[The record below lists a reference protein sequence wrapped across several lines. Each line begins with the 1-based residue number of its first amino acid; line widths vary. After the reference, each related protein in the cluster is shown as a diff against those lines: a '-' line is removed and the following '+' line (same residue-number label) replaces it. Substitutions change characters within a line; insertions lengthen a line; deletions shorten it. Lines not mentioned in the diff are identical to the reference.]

1 MGGFLCLE
9 KTMAEAITSLTLEI
23 NTQSVDEASKKLDA
37 FSKKAEEAAVATDEL
52 TAAKKRSKKMT
63 DEEIRDFERVYQNVM
78 KAVKASEQEAEQERK
93 LAAARKKL
101 AESGDRLYTSYRNQ
115 IDGLKNINTASK
127 ELQQI
132 TEQVRASYK
141 GGTLDINNYRQ
152 LLGDIAIKQKEVT
165 VAETLATKA
174 KVDFINKLKAQ
185 VANQNLTKQ
194 QLLSYQAAQLGVSS
208 SADIYIK
215 KMSQAATANKNY
227 ETSTRLATYQ
237 AAVLQ
242 SQLMRGNIYG
252 LRNSGMS
259 LIMKKGIAHAFGAV
273 QHSINPLNI
282 GIAAM
287 VGLLGSMI
295 PKLFETEDATE
306 KLAAAQERLNKVMS
320 TDKQSGMTF
329 LSDDMMSL
337 LSKNQALV
345 KAALK
350 SSEKDLKTV
359 ISSAKQDLQDGLKGI
374 EHGWTEWLTGFG
386 TNNQSGLNNVL
397 AQIDKIKSS
406 GLDLNSMLSSS
417 DLATYHFVSGIKGKI
432 ENYADYFNITH
443 EQAQAILE
451 QMADIKSETD
461 SLKASEKIN
470 KLISE
475 ISTLYTT
482 SNNDSKNLEPL
493 INALVK
499 IAEKSEDAALK
510 VKMFR
515 AQQENL
521 DQAIDPK
528 KSPFYQYSQMAMTNT
543 ERIKA
548 EIDEMNRLADRAN
561 KMFKPGTDGYVT
573 DDKRAA
579 AAKAIRERHKEK
591 GSGGTSVTD
600 LLQSSRQQ
608 EISLTNQLKS
618 LREQSLTIN
627 TITSERKKYYDL
639 QAQIEVLESKTD
651 KSKLTAQEKYILGH
665 KEALLAQQAKNA
677 AISEEIAQY
686 ETATK
691 ALRKMQEYSTNL
703 VAKSQAEQATFGMTS
718 KNANRYNEMS
728 ELDAQRDIALKG
740 TINPN
745 EIAKVTEEYNK
756 AKEALQQSWQQE
768 DQNQGDWI
776 TGMKVGL
783 SEFAEDGQNVFKGFR
798 DVAGNAMNSISHSLT
813 ELVTTG
819 KMDFKSLTKSILTN
833 IIEIINKLLVA
844 QAIQS
849 AMGWMGIGSS
859 GGAGAATGGLQQ
871 AYTGGLIRGYAS
883 GGGVGY
889 SDKPGGFTGIGNKY
903 QPAGIVHKGEF
914 VFTKEATKRLG
925 VANLY
930 ALMREAQHGYAN
942 GGGVKMS
949 PASPVA
955 FTSKPNNSSSAINV
969 TTNVAINMQSNS
981 SSQAQIGNID
991 KRALEGQIKP
1001 IIQKNVSEVL
1011 QKSTLPGG
1019 ELYILLNR

>member
-1 MGGFLCLE
+1 
-9 KTMAEAITSLTLEI
+9 MAEAITSLTLEI

-37 FSKKAEEAAVATDEL
+37 FSKKAEDAAVATDEL

-63 DEEIRDFERVYQNVM
+63 DEEIRDFERVYQN
-78 KAVKASEQEAEQERK
+78 AVKGAKASRIAAEQERK
-93 LAAARKKL
+93 LAAARKQL
-101 AESGDRLYTSYRNQ
+101 AESGDRLYTNYRNQ
-115 IDGLKNINTASK
+115 IDALKNVSTASK
-127 ELQQI
+127 ELEKI

-141 GGTLDINNYRQ
+141 AGTLDINNYRQ
-152 LLGDIAIKQKEVT
+152 LLADVAIRQKEVT

-185 VANQNLTKQ
+185 VATQNLTKE

-215 KMSQAATANKNY
+215 KIAQASAATKNY
-227 ETSTRLATYQ
+227 ETATRAATDQ
-237 AAVLQ
+237 AAKMLT
-242 SQLMRGNIYG
+242 QLM
-252 LRNSGMS
+252 SGDFSGFRSSSMS
-259 LIMKKGIAHAFGAV
+259 MIMKNGVSDTF
-273 QHSINPLNI
+273 STLLTSLNPLNI
-282 GIAAM
+282 GISAM

-295 PKLFETEDATE
+295 PKLFETESATE
-306 KLAAAQERLNKVMS
+306 QLVSAQERLNKVMS
-320 TDKQSGMTF
+320 TDKQRGMTF
-329 LSDDMMSL
+329 LSDDMMKL
-337 LSKNQALV
+337 LKKNKFLVQAL
-345 KAALK
+345 LK

-359 ISSAKQDLQDGLKGI
+359 VSSAKQDLQDGLKSI
-374 EHGWTEWLTGFG
+374 EHSGLETVTRLSSLNEKTGLDDVLAAIQKIKASGKDFNDLLKSTDALTVRSVADIQAKIDNYAIYFG
-386 TNNQSGLNNVL
+386 TT
-397 AQIDKIKSS
+397 K
-406 GLDLNSMLSSS
+406 
-417 DLATYHFVSGIKGKI
+417 
-432 ENYADYFNITH
+432 
-443 EQAQAILE
+443 EQAQSILE
-451 QMADIKSETD
+451 QMAEIRVETD

-470 KLISE
+470 KLIEE
-475 ISTLYTT
+475 ISQLYTT

-493 INALVK
+493 INLLVK

-515 AQQENL
+515 EQQKNL

-528 KSPFYQYSQMAMTNT
+528 KSPFYYYSQMKMTP
-543 ERIKA
+543 RQRADA
-548 EIDEMNRLADRAN
+548 EIKDME
-561 KMFKPGTDGYVT
+561 
-573 DDKRAA
+573 A
-579 AAKAIRERHKEK
+579 AAKINNEMFGPNSPNYASEQDIEDVAKAIKARHLKN
-591 GSGGTSVTD
+591 SRRGTSTTD

-608 EISLTNQLKS
+608 EISLINQLKS
-618 LREQSLTIN
+618 LREQSLTVN
-627 TITSERKKYYDL
+627 TITSERKKYFDL

-691 ALRKMQEYSTNL
+691 ALRKMQEYSTNV

-728 ELDAQRDIALKG
+728 ELNAQRDIALKG
-740 TINPN
+740 TSNSN
-745 EIAKVTEEYNK
+745 EIAKVTEEYTK
-756 AKEALQQSWQQE
+756 AKQALEQSWQQE

-783 SEFAEDGQNVFKGFR
+783 CEFAEDGQNVFKGFR
-798 DVAGNAMNSISHSLT
+798 DVAGNAMSSVSHALT
-813 ELVTTG
+813 DLVTTG

-844 QAIQS
+844 QAIQASMKWIGAGS
-849 AMGWMGIGSS
+849 A
-859 GGAGAATGGLQQ
+859 GAGAATGGLQQ

-942 GGGVKMS
+942 GGSVHIS
-949 PASPVA
+949 PASPIA
-955 FTSKPNNSSSAINV
+955 FTGKPNNSSSAINV
-969 TTNVAINMQSNS
+969 TTNVAINMQSNNVS
-981 SSQAQIGNID
+981 PAQAGNID
-991 KRALEGQIKP
+991 ERALEAKIKP
-1001 IIQKNVSEVL
+1001 IIQKNIGEAL
-1011 QKSTLPGG
+1011 QKSTSPGG
-1019 ELYILLNR
+1019 DLYIMLNR

>member
-1 MGGFLCLE
+1 
-9 KTMAEAITSLTLEI
+9 MAEAITSLTLEI

-37 FSKKAEEAAVATDEL
+37 FSKKAEDAAVATDEL

-63 DEEIRDFERVYQNVM
+63 DEEIRDFERFYQN
-78 KAVKASEQEAEQERK
+78 AVKGAKASRIAAEQERK
-93 LAAARKKL
+93 LAVARKQL
-101 AESGDRLYTSYRNQ
+101 AESGDRLYTNYRNQ
-115 IDGLKNINTASK
+115 IDALKNVSTASK
-127 ELQQI
+127 ELEKI

-141 GGTLDINNYRQ
+141 AGTLDINNYRQ
-152 LLGDIAIKQKEVT
+152 LLADVAIRQKEVT

-185 VANQNLTKQ
+185 VATQNLTKQ

-215 KMSQAATANKNY
+215 KIAQASAATKNY
-227 ETSTRLATYQ
+227 ETATRTATNQ
-237 AAVLQ
+237 AAKMQ
-242 SQLMRGNIYG
+242 MQLMSGNFSG
-252 LRNSGMS
+252 LRSSSMS
-259 LIMKKGIAHAFGAV
+259 MIMKNGVSDTF
-273 QHSINPLNI
+273 STLLTSLNPLNI
-282 GIAAM
+282 GISAM

-295 PKLFETEDATE
+295 PKLFETESATE
-306 KLAAAQERLNKVMS
+306 QLASAQERLNKVMS
-320 TDKQSGMTF
+320 TDKQRGMTF
-329 LSDDMMSL
+329 LSDDMMKL
-337 LSKNQALV
+337 LKKNKFLVQAL
-345 KAALK
+345 LK

-359 ISSAKQDLQDGLKGI
+359 VSSAKQDLQDGLKSI
-374 EHGWTEWLTGFG
+374 EHAGLETATRLSSLNEKTGLDDVLVAIQKIKASGKDFNDLLKSTDALTVRSVADIQAKIDNYAIYFG
-386 TNNQSGLNNVL
+386 TT
-397 AQIDKIKSS
+397 K
-406 GLDLNSMLSSS
+406 
-417 DLATYHFVSGIKGKI
+417 
-432 ENYADYFNITH
+432 
-443 EQAQAILE
+443 EQAQSILE
-451 QMADIKSETD
+451 QMAEIRAETD
-461 SLKASEKIN
+461 SLRATERIN
-470 KLISE
+470 KLIEEVSR
-475 ISTLYTT
+475 LYVT
-482 SNNDSKNLEPL
+482 SNNGSDKLKSFIDS
-493 INALVK
+493 LVE
-499 IAEKSEDAALK
+499 IATKAGDAALK
-510 VKMFR
+510 VELLR
-515 AQQENL
+515 AKQQNL
-521 DQAIDPK
+521 DKAIDPK
-528 KSPFYQYSQMAMTNT
+528 KSPFYKYSQMAMTRD
-543 ERIKA
+543 EKIEA
-548 EIDEMNRLADRAN
+548 EIKEMNRLADEAN
-561 KMFKPGTDGYVT
+561 KIFKPTDEGYVT

-579 AAKAIRERHKEK
+579 AVKAIKDRYKEK
-591 GSGGTSVTD
+591 GSGKSVTD

-608 EISLTNQLKS
+608 EISLINQLKS
-618 LREQSLTIN
+618 LREQSLTVN
-627 TITSERKKYYDL
+627 TITSERKKYFDL

-691 ALRKMQEYSTNL
+691 ALRKMQEYSTNV

-728 ELDAQRDIALKG
+728 ELNAQRDIALKG
-740 TINPN
+740 TSNPN

-783 SEFAEDGQNVFKGFR
+783 CEFAEDGQNVFKGFR
-798 DVAGNAMNSISHSLT
+798 DVAGNAMSSVSHALT
-813 ELVTTG
+813 DLVTTG

-844 QAIQS
+844 QAIQA
-849 AMGWMGIGSS
+849 AMGWMGGGS

-942 GGGVKMS
+942 GGAVHIN
-949 PASPVA
+949 PASPIT
-955 FTSKPNNSSSAINV
+955 FTGKPNNSSSAINV

-981 SSQAQIGNID
+981 DSQAKKGD
-991 KRALEGQIKP
+991 F
-1001 IIQKNVSEVL
+1001 NVASLRQQVKAIVQEEMNVMFE
-1011 QKSTLPGG
+1011 KSSSPGG
-1019 ELYILLNR
+1019 NLYNLLNNR

>member
-1 MGGFLCLE
+1 
-9 KTMAEAITSLTLEI
+9 MAEAITSLTLEI

-127 ELQQI
+127 ELEKI
-132 TEQVRASYK
+132 TERVRASYR

-152 LLGDIAIKQKEVT
+152 LLGDIATKQKEVT

-194 QLLSYQAAQLGVSS
+194 QLLRYQAAQLGVSS

-287 VGLLGSMI
+287 VGLLGNMV

-329 LSDDMMSL
+329 LSDNMMSL
-337 LSKNQALV
+337 LSKNRALV

-359 ISSAKQDLQDGLKGI
+359 ISGVKKELQDGLKSLERAGFESAMKFDSTTKKRELNDVLAAIEEIKLSGKDLNDLLKSTDALTVRSVAGI
-374 EHGWTEWLTGFG
+374 RAKIDNYAIYFG
-386 TNNQSGLNNVL
+386 TT
-397 AQIDKIKSS
+397 K
-406 GLDLNSMLSSS
+406 
-417 DLATYHFVSGIKGKI
+417 
-432 ENYADYFNITH
+432 
-443 EQAQAILE
+443 EQAQSMLE
-451 QMADIKSETD
+451 QMAEIRAETD
-461 SLKASEKIN
+461 SLRASEKIN
-470 KLISE
+470 KLIEEVSR
-475 ISTLYTT
+475 LYTT
-482 SNNDSKNLEPL
+482 SNNSSDELKSFVDS
-493 INALVK
+493 LVE
-499 IAEKSEDAALK
+499 IATKAGDAALK
-510 VKMFR
+510 VNLLK

-521 DQAIDPK
+521 EEAIDPK

-561 KMFKPGTDGYVT
+561 EMFKPGTDGYVT
-573 DDKRAA
+573 DEKRAA
-579 AAKAIRERHKEK
+579 AAKAIRERHIEK
-591 GSGGTSVTD
+591 GGSKTSVTD

-608 EISLTNQLKS
+608 EISLINQLKS
-618 LREQSLTIN
+618 LREQSLAVN
-627 TITSERKKYYDL
+627 AITSERKKYFDL

-1011 QKSTLPGG
+1011 QKTTSPGG

>member
-1 MGGFLCLE
+1 
-9 KTMAEAITSLTLEI
+9 MAEAITSLTLEI

-37 FSKKAEEAAVATDEL
+37 FSKKAEDAAVATDEL

-63 DEEIRDFERVYQNVM
+63 DEEIRDFERVYQN
-78 KAVKASEQEAEQERK
+78 AVKGAKASRIAAEQERK
-93 LAAARKKL
+93 LAAARKQL
-101 AESGDRLYTSYRNQ
+101 AESGDRLYTNYRNQ
-115 IDGLKNINTASK
+115 IDALKNVSTASK
-127 ELQQI
+127 ELEKI

-141 GGTLDINNYRQ
+141 AGTLDINNYRQ
-152 LLGDIAIKQKEVT
+152 LLADVAIRQKEVT

-185 VANQNLTKQ
+185 VASQNLTKQ

-215 KMSQAATANKNY
+215 KIAQASATTKNY
-227 ETSTRLATYQ
+227 ETATRAATNQ
-237 AAVLQ
+237 AAKMQ
-242 SQLMRGNIYG
+242 MQLMSGNFSG
-252 LRNSGMS
+252 LRSSSMS
-259 LIMKKGIAHAFGAV
+259 MIMKNGVSDTF
-273 QHSINPLNI
+273 STLLTSLNPLNI
-282 GIAAM
+282 GISAM

-295 PKLFETEDATE
+295 PKLFETESATE
-306 KLAAAQERLNKVMS
+306 QLASAQERLNKVMS

-329 LSDDMMSL
+329 LSDDMMKL
-337 LSKNQALV
+337 LKKNKFLVQAL
-345 KAALK
+345 LK

-374 EHGWTEWLTGFG
+374 EQAGFESAMKLG
-386 TNNQSGLNNVL
+386 SLKEKTGLNDVL
-397 AQIDKIKSS
+397 TAIQEIKAS
-406 GLDLNSMLSSS
+406 GKDLNSMLESTDALTVRSVA
-417 DLATYHFVSGIKGKI
+417 DIKAKI
-432 ENYADYFNITH
+432 ENYATYFGTTK
-443 EQAQAILE
+443 EQAQSILE
-451 QMADIKSETD
+451 QMAAIKSETD
-461 SLKASEKIN
+461 SLKATERIN
-470 KLISE
+470 KLIEDVSR
-475 ISTLYTT
+475 LYTT
-482 SNNDSKNLEPL
+482 SNNGSDKLKSFIDS
-493 INALVK
+493 LVE
-499 IAEKSEDAALK
+499 IATKAGDAALK
-510 VKMFR
+510 VELLR
-515 AQQENL
+515 AKQQNL
-521 DQAIDPK
+521 DKAIDPK
-528 KSPFYQYSQMAMTNT
+528 KSPFYKYSQMAMTRD
-543 ERIKA
+543 EKIEA
-548 EIDEMNRLADRAN
+548 EIKEMNRLADEAN
-561 KMFKPGTDGYVT
+561 KIFKPTDEGYVT

-579 AAKAIRERHKEK
+579 AVKAIKDRYKEK
-591 GSGGTSVTD
+591 GSGTSVTD
-600 LLQSSRQQ
+600 LLQSSKQQ

-618 LREQSLTIN
+618 LREQSLTVN

-691 ALRKMQEYSTNL
+691 ALRKMQEYSTNV

-728 ELDAQRDIALKG
+728 ELNAQRDIALKG
-740 TINPN
+740 TGNPN

-783 SEFAEDGQNVFKGFR
+783 CEFAEDGQNVFKGFR
-798 DVAGNAMNSISHSLT
+798 DVAGNAMNSVSHALT
-813 ELVTTG
+813 DLVTTG

-844 QAIQS
+844 QAIQA
-849 AMGWMGIGSS
+849 AMGWMGGSS
-859 GGAGAATGGLQQ
+859 GSAGAATGGLQQ
-871 AYTGGLIRGYAS
+871 AYTGGLIRGYAN

-889 SDKPGGFTGIGNKY
+889 NDEPGGFTGIGNKY

-942 GGGVKMS
+942 GGAVHIS
-949 PASPVA
+949 PASPIA
-955 FTSKPNNSSSAINV
+955 FTGKPNNSSSAINV

-981 SSQAQIGNID
+981 DSQAKKGDFNAASLRQQVKAIVQ
-991 KRALEGQIKP
+991 EEM
-1001 IIQKNVSEVL
+1001 NVMFE
-1011 QKSTLPGG
+1011 KSASPGG
-1019 ELYILLNR
+1019 NLYNLLNNR

>member
-1 MGGFLCLE
+1 
-9 KTMAEAITSLTLEI
+9 MAEAITSLTLEI

-78 KAVKASEQEAEQERK
+78 KAVKASEQEAEQERR

-127 ELQQI
+127 ELEKI
-132 TEQVRASYK
+132 TEQVRASYR

-215 KMSQAATANKNY
+215 KISQATTATKNY
-227 ETSTRLATYQ
+227 ETATRTAKNQ
-237 AAVLQ
+237 AAKMQ
-242 SQLMRGNIYG
+242 MQLMRGNF
-252 LRNSGMS
+252 SGINTLGVSM
-259 LIMKKGIAHAFGAV
+259 IMKNGIGNTV
-273 QHSINPLNI
+273 STLLTSLNPLNI
-282 GIAAM
+282 GLAAM

-320 TDKQSGMTF
+320 TDKQSGMAF

-397 AQIDKIKSS
+397 DQIAQIKSS

-417 DLATYHFVSGIKGKI
+417 DLAMYNFVSGIKGKI

-515 AQQENL
+515 AQQKNL
-521 DQAIDPK
+521 EKAIDPK
-528 KSPFYQYSQMAMTNT
+528 KSPFYKYSQMAMNPKQ
-543 ERIKA
+543 RADA
-548 EIDEMNRLADRAN
+548 EIKDMEAAANEAN
-561 KMFKPGTDGYVT
+561 KIYKPTDEGYVT
-573 DDKRAA
+573 KDKIKAA
-579 AAKAIRERHKEK
+579 AQAIKDRYKEK
-591 GSGGTSVTD
+591 GRTSVTD

-608 EISLTNQLKS
+608 EISLMNQLKA
-618 LREQSLTIN
+618 LREEALTVN

-691 ALRKMQEYSTNL
+691 ALRKMKEYTSNVITT
-703 VAKSQAEQATFGMTS
+703 AGIKQATFGMTQKQAGREEELIRLN
-718 KNANRYNEMS
+718 KNQNDELAKITDPVQVS
-728 ELDAQRDIALKG
+728 E
-740 TINPN
+740 
-745 EIAKVTEEYNK
+745 VTKKYTE

-849 AMGWMGIGSS
+849 AMGWMGGSS
-859 GGAGAATGGLQQ
+859 GSAGAATGGLQQ
-871 AYTGGLIRGYAS
+871 AYTGGLIRGYAN

-889 SDKPGGFTGIGNKY
+889 NDEPGGFTGIGNKY

-942 GGGVKMS
+942 GGGVKIS

-955 FTSKPNNSSSAINV
+955 FTGKTNNSSSAINV

-1011 QKSTLPGG
+1011 QKSTSPGG

>member
-1 MGGFLCLE
+1 
-9 KTMAEAITSLTLEI
+9 MAEAITSLTLEI
-23 NTQSVDEASKKLDA
+23 NTQSVDEASKKLDV
-37 FSKKAEEAAVATDEL
+37 FSKKAEDAAVATDEL

-63 DEEIRDFERVYQNVM
+63 DEEIRDFERVYQN
-78 KAVKASEQEAEQERK
+78 AVKGAKASRIAAEQERK
-93 LAAARKKL
+93 LAAARKQL
-101 AESGDRLYTSYRNQ
+101 AESGDRLYTNYRNQ
-115 IDGLKNINTASK
+115 IDALKNVSTASK
-127 ELQQI
+127 ELEKI

-141 GGTLDINNYRQ
+141 AGTLDINNYRQ
-152 LLGDIAIKQKEVT
+152 LLADVAIRQKEVT

-185 VANQNLTKQ
+185 VATQNLTKE

-215 KMSQAATANKNY
+215 KIAQASAATKNY
-227 ETSTRLATYQ
+227 ETATRAATDQ
-237 AAVLQ
+237 AAKMLT
-242 SQLMRGNIYG
+242 QLM
-252 LRNSGMS
+252 SGDFSGFRSSSMS
-259 LIMKKGIAHAFGAV
+259 MIMKNGVSDTF
-273 QHSINPLNI
+273 STLLTSLNPLNI
-282 GIAAM
+282 GISAM

-295 PKLFETEDATE
+295 PKLFETESATE
-306 KLAAAQERLNKVMS
+306 QLASAQERLNKVMS
-320 TDKQSGMTF
+320 TDKQRGMTF
-329 LSDDMMSL
+329 LSDDMMKL
-337 LSKNQALV
+337 LKKNKFLVQAL
-345 KAALK
+345 LK

-359 ISSAKQDLQDGLKGI
+359 ISSAKQDLQDGLKSL
-374 EHGWTEWLTGFG
+374 EHAGLESAMKLGSLKEKT
-386 TNNQSGLNNVL
+386 GLNDVL
-397 AQIDKIKSS
+397 TAIQEIKAS
-406 GLDLNSMLSSS
+406 GKDLNSMLESTDALTVRSVA
-417 DLATYHFVSGIKGKI
+417 DIQAKI
-432 ENYADYFNITH
+432 DNYAIYFGTTK
-443 EQAQAILE
+443 EQAQSILE
-451 QMADIKSETD
+451 QMAEIRAETD

-470 KLISE
+470 KLIEE
-475 ISTLYTT
+475 ISQLYTT

-493 INALVK
+493 INLLVK

-515 AQQENL
+515 EQQKNL

-528 KSPFYQYSQMAMTNT
+528 KSPFYYYSQMKMTP
-543 ERIKA
+543 RQRADA
-548 EIDEMNRLADRAN
+548 EIKDME
-561 KMFKPGTDGYVT
+561 
-573 DDKRAA
+573 A
-579 AAKAIRERHKEK
+579 AAKINNEMFGPNSPNYASKQDIEDVAKAIKARHLKN
-591 GSGGTSVTD
+591 SRRGTSTTD

-608 EISLTNQLKS
+608 EISLMNQLKS
-618 LREQSLTIN
+618 LREQSIAVN
-627 TITSERKKYYDL
+627 TITSERKKYFDL

-691 ALRKMQEYSTNL
+691 ALRKMQEYSTNV

-728 ELDAQRDIALKG
+728 ELNTQRDIALKG
-740 TINPN
+740 TSNPN

-783 SEFAEDGQNVFKGFR
+783 CEFAEDGQNVFKGFR
-798 DVAGNAMNSISHSLT
+798 DVAGNAMSSVSHALT
-813 ELVTTG
+813 DLVTTG

-844 QAIQS
+844 QAIQA
-849 AMGWMGIGSS
+849 AMGWMGGGS

-942 GGGVKMS
+942 GGGVKIS
-949 PASPVA
+949 PASPIA
-955 FTSKPNNSSSAINV
+955 FTGKPNNSSSAINV
-969 TTNVAINMQSNS
+969 TTNVAINMQSNNVS
-981 SSQAQIGNID
+981 PAQAGNID
-991 KRALEGQIKP
+991 ERALEAKIKP
-1001 IIQKNVSEVL
+1001 IIQKNIGDAL
-1011 QKSTLPGG
+1011 QKSTSPGG
-1019 ELYILLNR
+1019 DLYILLNR

>member
-1 MGGFLCLE
+1 
-9 KTMAEAITSLTLEI
+9 MAEAITSLTLEI

-78 KAVKASEQEAEQERK
+78 KAVKASEQEAEQERR

-127 ELQQI
+127 ELEKI
-132 TEQVRASYK
+132 TEQVRASYR

-152 LLGDIAIKQKEVT
+152 LLGDIAERQKEVT

-174 KVDFINKLKAQ
+174 KAEFINKLKSQ
-185 VANQNLTKQ
+185 VANQKLTKQ

-215 KMSQAATANKNY
+215 KISQAATANKNY
-227 ETSTRLATYQ
+227 ETTTRNATYQ

-242 SQLMRGNIYG
+242 SQLLRGNFSG
-252 LRNSGMS
+252 LGNSGMS
-259 LIMKKGIAHAFGAV
+259 MIMKNGIGNTF
-273 QHSINPLNI
+273 STLLTSLNPLNI
-282 GIAAM
+282 GISAM

-359 ISSAKQDLQDGLKGI
+359 ISGAKQDLQDGLKGI

-397 AQIDKIKSS
+397 DQIAQIKSS

-417 DLATYHFVSGIKGKI
+417 DLAMYNFVSGIKGKI

-493 INALVK
+493 INLLVK

-515 AQQENL
+515 AQQGNL
-521 DQAIDPK
+521 EKAIDPK
-528 KSPFYQYSQMAMTNT
+528 KSPFYQYSQMAMTRE
-543 ERIKA
+543 ERIET
-548 EIDEMNRLADRAN
+548 EIKEMNRLADAAN
-561 KMFKPGTDGYVT
+561 KIFKPTDEGYVT
-573 DDKRAA
+573 KEKRAA
-579 AAKAIRERHKEK
+579 AARAIRERHKEK
-591 GSGGTSVTD
+591 GGSKTSVTD

-608 EISLTNQLKS
+608 EISLINQLKS
-618 LREQSLTIN
+618 LREQSLAVN
-627 TITSERKKYYDL
+627 AITSERKKYFDL